1 MWSPEETARHARD
14 ARRLGIAAAGLLAWW
29 AAGRLAVGPSFGP
42 GGAVFAVF
50 VVLFSSFGAGRVV
63 ARFPP
68 MPALLGQL
76 VAGFLLRNIPTVGD
90 AVGAAVDARF
100 SAAARTAALGIVL
113 ARAGL
118 SLDVKAVYR
127 LRWAI
132 KRLAF
137 GPATAEALVVT
148 LLAKPALGLP
158 WSHCAALGYLFAGI
172 SPAVVVPSMLA
183 LQDHGRGV
191 RAGVPA
197 LAITAASVD
206 VVYAIAGFGVVSSW
220 LPGMGAGGAA
230 AAAWQAPTQI
240 VGGALGGLV
249 VGKLLGTV
257 LPPEENAPDT
267 NTTTSMPKTSA
278 PPTNVPPTRGVTPS
292 LAVTTTTETGGESA
306 RAPPADVYSSSAR
319 AVALMALVQLALFAG
334 ARWELSGGAAL
345 LSLVMSTAAAQ
356 AWGPKPAKAT
366 GLHLNAIWAK
376 VGEPLLFGLIGA
388 AVDASRLKADVAG
401 FGILTLAAGLAAR
414 CVSAFFAAKGGSLS
428 VRDRLFIAVAWTP
441 KATVQAA
448 LAGLPFDAAVEAF
461 GRGSKEADRGETLLA
476 LGVLSI
482 LITAPL
488 GAAAMAVCGE
498 RLLEKDADEC
508 SPRGT
513 HSPRRSL
520 EGGDPE
526 TGAEDVE
533 VLEDNARLGRG
544 GHF

>member
-14 ARRLGIAAAGLLAWW
+14 ARRLGIAVAGLLAWW

-191 RAGVPA
+191 KAGVPA

-206 VVYAIAGFGVVSSW
+206 VVYAIAGFGVASSW

-240 VGGALGGLV
+240 VGGALGGVV

-257 LPPEENAPDT
+257 LPPEVEDTTGPSPSANAT
-267 NTTTSMPKTSA
+267 NA
-278 PPTNVPPTRGVTPS
+278 PPTRGDGGAG
-292 LAVTTTTETGGESA
+292 LAVKTTAPTPESSKPRVLET
-306 RAPPADVYSSSAR
+306 ADGYSSAAR

-334 ARWELSGGAAL
+334 ARWEFSGGAAL

-356 AWGPKPAKAT
+356 TWGPKPAKET
-366 GLHLNAIWAK
+366 GLLLNAIWAK

-388 AVDASRLKADVAG
+388 AVDASRLKADVAL

-414 CVSAFFAAKGGSLS
+414 CVCAFFAAKGGSLS

-461 GRGSKEADRGETLLA
+461 GRGSKEADRAETLLA

-488 GAAAMAVCGE
+488 GAAAMAVSGE

-513 HSPRRSL
+513 HSPRRSVD
-520 EGGDPE
+520 GGDPE

-533 VLEDNARLGRG
+533 VLEDDARLGRG

>member
-14 ARRLGIAAAGLLAWW
+14 ARRLGIAVAGLLAWW

-191 RAGVPA
+191 KAGVPA

-206 VVYAIAGFGVVSSW
+206 VVYAIAGFGVASSW

-240 VGGALGGLV
+240 VGGALGGVV

-257 LPPEENAPDT
+257 LPPEDEATGPSPSANAT
-267 NTTTSMPKTSA
+267 NA
-278 PPTNVPPTRGVTPS
+278 PPTRRDGGA
-292 LAVTTTTETGGESA
+292 LAVKTTEPTTESSKP
-306 RAPPADVYSSSAR
+306 RVLETADGYSSAAR

-334 ARWELSGGAAL
+334 ARWEFSGGAAL

-356 AWGPKPAKAT
+356 TWGPKPAKET
-366 GLHLNAIWAK
+366 GLLLNAIWAK

-388 AVDASRLKADVAG
+388 AVDASRLKADVAL

-414 CVSAFFAAKGGSLS
+414 CVCAFFAAKGGSLS

-461 GRGSKEADRGETLLA
+461 GRGSKEADRAETLLA

-488 GAAAMAVCGE
+488 GAAAMAVSGE

-513 HSPRRSL
+513 HSPRRSVD
-520 EGGDPE
+520 GGDPE

-533 VLEDNARLGRG
+533 VLEDDARLGRG

>member
-1 MWSPEETARHARD
+1 MWSPEEAARHARD
-14 ARRLGIAAAGLLAWW
+14 ARRLAIAVAGLLAWW

-191 RAGVPA
+191 KAGVPA

-206 VVYAIAGFGVVSSW
+206 VVYAIAGFGVASSW

-240 VGGALGGLV
+240 VGGALGGVV

-257 LPPEENAPDT
+257 LPPEDEATGPSPSANAT
-267 NTTTSMPKTSA
+267 NA
-278 PPTNVPPTRGVTPS
+278 PPTRRDGGA
-292 LAVTTTTETGGESA
+292 LAVKTTEPTTESSKP
-306 RAPPADVYSSSAR
+306 RVLETADGYSSAAR

-334 ARWELSGGAAL
+334 ARWEFSGGAAL

-356 AWGPKPAKAT
+356 TWGPKPAKET
-366 GLHLNAIWAK
+366 GLLLNAIWAK

-388 AVDASRLKADVAG
+388 AVDASRLKADVAL

-414 CVSAFFAAKGGSLS
+414 CVCAFFAAKGGSLS

-461 GRGSKEADRGETLLA
+461 GRGSKEADRAETLLA

-488 GAAAMAVCGE
+488 GAAAMAVSGE

-513 HSPRRSL
+513 HSPRRSVD
-520 EGGDPE
+520 GGDPE

-533 VLEDNARLGRG
+533 VLEDDARLGRG

>member
-1 MWSPEETARHARD
+1 M
-14 ARRLGIAAAGLLAWW
+14 
-29 AAGRLAVGPSFGP
+29 
-42 GGAVFAVF
+42 VFAVF

-118 SLDVKAVYR
+118 SLDVQAVYR

-158 WSHCAALGYLFAGI
+158 WSHCATLGYLFAGI

-191 RAGVPA
+191 KAGVPA

-206 VVYAIAGFGVVSSW
+206 VVYAIAGFGVASSW
-220 LPGMGAGGAA
+220 LPGMGAGGAT

-240 VGGALGGLV
+240 IGGALGGV
-249 VGKLLGTV
+249 AVGKILGAV
-257 LPPEENAPDT
+257 LPPERE
-267 NTTTSMPKTSA
+267 TSETSA
-278 PPTNVPPTRGVTPS
+278 RAMPNTTNVPPTRGTVA
-292 LAVTTTTETGGESA
+292 LAVKTTTETGGESA
-306 RAPPADVYSSSAR
+306 GAPADGYSSSAR

-334 ARWELSGGAAL
+334 ARWEFSGGAAL

-366 GLHLNAIWAK
+366 GLLLNAIWAK

-401 FGILTLAAGLAAR
+401 FGILTLSAGLAAR
-414 CVSAFFAAKGGSLS
+414 CVSAFFAAKGGSLT

-448 LAGLPFDAAVEAF
+448 LAGLPFDAAVEVF
-461 GRGSKEADRGETLLA
+461 GRGSKEADRAETLLA

-488 GAAAMAVCGE
+488 GAAAMAVSGE
-498 RLLEKDADEC
+498 RLLEKDADEF
-508 SPRGT
+508 SPKGT
-513 HSPRRSL
+513 HSPRRSM

-526 TGAEDVE
+526 AGAEEVE
-533 VLEDNARLGRG
+533 VLEDDARLGSG

>member
-14 ARRLGIAAAGLLAWW
+14 ARRLGIAVAGLLAWW

-191 RAGVPA
+191 KAGVPA

-206 VVYAIAGFGVVSSW
+206 VVYAIAGFGVASSW

-240 VGGALGGLV
+240 VGGALGGVV

-257 LPPEENAPDT
+257 LPPEDEATGPSPSANAT
-267 NTTTSMPKTSA
+267 NA
-278 PPTNVPPTRGVTPS
+278 PPTRRDGGA
-292 LAVTTTTETGGESA
+292 LAVKTTEPTPESSKP
-306 RAPPADVYSSSAR
+306 RILETADGYSSAAR

-334 ARWELSGGAAL
+334 ARWEFSGGAAL

-356 AWGPKPAKAT
+356 TWGPKPAKET
-366 GLHLNAIWAK
+366 GLLLNAIWAK

-388 AVDASRLKADVAG
+388 AVDASRLKADVAL

-414 CVSAFFAAKGGSLS
+414 CVCAFFAAKGGSLS

-461 GRGSKEADRGETLLA
+461 GRGSKEADRAETLLA

-488 GAAAMAVCGE
+488 GAAAMAVSGE

-513 HSPRRSL
+513 HSPRRSVD
-520 EGGDPE
+520 GGDPE

-533 VLEDNARLGRG
+533 VLEDDARLGRG

>member
-1 MWSPEETARHARD
+1 MWSPEETVRHVRD
-14 ARRLGIAAAGLLAWW
+14 ARRLFIAIVGLLIWW
-29 AAGRLAVGPSFGP
+29 GAGRLAVGPALGP

-76 VAGFLLRNIPTVGD
+76 IAGFLLRNIPGVGD

-100 SAAARTAALGIVL
+100 SAAARTAALGVVL

-148 LLAKPALGLP
+148 LLARPTLDLP
-158 WSHCAALGYLFAGI
+158 WAHCAALGFLFAGI

-191 RAGVPA
+191 KAGVPA

-206 VVYAIAGFGVVSSW
+206 VVYAIAGFGVAASF

-240 VGGALGGLV
+240 FGGAVAGVVTGKVLGV
-249 VGKLLGTV
+249 V
-257 LPPEENAPDT
+257 LPPDETESTTKKISIDT
-267 NTTTSMPKTSA
+267 GANSTKDSTVDRYSA
-278 PPTNVPPTRGVTPS
+278 AARGF
-292 LAVTTTTETGGESA
+292 
-306 RAPPADVYSSSAR
+306 
-319 AVALMALVQLALFAG
+319 ALMAVVSIALFAG
-334 ARWELSGGAAL
+334 ARWEFSGGAAL
-345 LSLVMSTAAAQ
+345 ASLVMSTAAAQ
-356 AWGPKPAKAT
+356 TWGPKPAKAT
-366 GLHLNAIWAK
+366 GLLLNVVWAK
-376 VGEPLLFGLIGA
+376 LGEPLLFGLIGA
-388 AVDASRLKADVAG
+388 AVDASRLKGDVAG
-401 FGILTLAAGLAAR
+401 FGILTLFCGLVAR
-414 CVSAFFAAKGGSLS
+414 CFTAFFAAGGGALS
-428 VRDRLFIAVAWTP
+428 VKERVFIAVAWTP

-448 LAGLPFDAAVEAF
+448 LAGLPYDAAVEAY
-461 GRGSKEADRGETLLA
+461 GTNSIEADRAEIILA

-488 GAAAMAVCGE
+488 GAAAMAVSGE
-498 RLLEKDADEC
+498 RLLDKDEVPGSPRGM

-513 HSPRRSL
+513 PRHSIDLRSV
-520 EGGDPE
+520 DPE
-526 TGAEDVE
+526 TGAEQVE
-533 VLEDNARLGRG
+533 VLEDEVRLGRG
-544 GHF
+544 GSF

>member
-14 ARRLGIAAAGLLAWW
+14 ARRLVIAVAGLLAWW

-191 RAGVPA
+191 KAGVPA

-206 VVYAIAGFGVVSSW
+206 VVYAIAGFGVASSW

-240 VGGALGGLV
+240 VGGALGGVV

-257 LPPEENAPDT
+257 LPPEDEATGPSPSANATNAPQ
-267 NTTTSMPKTSA
+267 
-278 PPTNVPPTRGVTPS
+278 PS
-292 LAVTTTTETGGESA
+292 RRDGGALAVKTTEPTTESSKP
-306 RAPPADVYSSSAR
+306 RVLETADGYSSAAR

-334 ARWELSGGAAL
+334 ARWEFSGGAAL

-356 AWGPKPAKAT
+356 TWGPKPAKET
-366 GLHLNAIWAK
+366 GLLLNAIWAK

-388 AVDASRLKADVAG
+388 AVDASRLKADVAL

-414 CVSAFFAAKGGSLS
+414 CVCAFFAAKGGSLS
-428 VRDRLFIAVAWTP
+428 MRDRLFIAVAWTP

-448 LAGLPFDAAVEAF
+448 LAGLPFDAAVDAF
-461 GRGSKEADRGETLLA
+461 GRGSKEADRAETLLA

-488 GAAAMAVCGE
+488 GAAAMAVSGE

-513 HSPRRSL
+513 HSPRRSVD
-520 EGGDPE
+520 GGDPE

-533 VLEDNARLGRG
+533 VLEDDARLGRG

>member
-14 ARRLGIAAAGLLAWW
+14 ARRLGIAVAGLLAWW

-191 RAGVPA
+191 KAGVPA

-206 VVYAIAGFGVVSSW
+206 VVYAIAGFGVASSW

-240 VGGALGGLV
+240 VGGALGGVV

-257 LPPEENAPDT
+257 LPPEDEATGPSPSANAT
-267 NTTTSMPKTSA
+267 NA
-278 PPTNVPPTRGVTPS
+278 PPTRRDGGA
-292 LAVTTTTETGGESA
+292 LAVKTTEPTPESSKP
-306 RAPPADVYSSSAR
+306 RVLETADGYSSAAR

-334 ARWELSGGAAL
+334 ARWEFSGGAAL

-356 AWGPKPAKAT
+356 TWGPKPAKET
-366 GLHLNAIWAK
+366 GLLLNAIWAK

-388 AVDASRLKADVAG
+388 AVDASRLKADVAL

-414 CVSAFFAAKGGSLS
+414 CVCAFFAAKGGSLS

-461 GRGSKEADRGETLLA
+461 GRGSKEADRAETLLA

-488 GAAAMAVCGE
+488 GAAAMAVSGE

-513 HSPRRSL
+513 HSPRRSVD
-520 EGGDPE
+520 GGDPE

-533 VLEDNARLGRG
+533 VLEDDARLGRG

>member
-14 ARRLGIAAAGLLAWW
+14 ARRLVIAVAGLLAWW

-191 RAGVPA
+191 KAGVPA

-206 VVYAIAGFGVVSSW
+206 VVYAIAGFGVASSW

-240 VGGALGGLV
+240 VGGALGGVV

-257 LPPEENAPDT
+257 MPPEDEDTTGPSPSANATNAPQ
-267 NTTTSMPKTSA
+267 
-278 PPTNVPPTRGVTPS
+278 PS
-292 LAVTTTTETGGESA
+292 RRDGGAGLAVKTTEPTPESSKP
-306 RAPPADVYSSSAR
+306 RVLETADGYSSAAR

-334 ARWELSGGAAL
+334 ARWEFSGGAAL

-356 AWGPKPAKAT
+356 TWGPKPAKET
-366 GLHLNAIWAK
+366 GLLLNAIWAK

-388 AVDASRLKADVAG
+388 AVDASRLKADVAL

-414 CVSAFFAAKGGSLS
+414 CVCAFFAAKGGSLS

-461 GRGSKEADRGETLLA
+461 GRGSKEADRAETLLA

-488 GAAAMAVCGE
+488 GAAAMAVSGE

-513 HSPRRSL
+513 HSPRRSVD
-520 EGGDPE
+520 GGDPE

-533 VLEDNARLGRG
+533 VLEDDARLGRG

>member
-14 ARRLGIAAAGLLAWW
+14 ARRLGIAVAGLLAWW

-76 VAGFLLRNIPTVGD
+76 VTGFLLRNIPTVGD

-191 RAGVPA
+191 KAGVPA

-206 VVYAIAGFGVVSSW
+206 VVYAIAGFGVASSW

-240 VGGALGGLV
+240 VGGALGGVV

-257 LPPEENAPDT
+257 MPPEDEDTTGPSPSANATNAPQ
-267 NTTTSMPKTSA
+267 
-278 PPTNVPPTRGVTPS
+278 PS
-292 LAVTTTTETGGESA
+292 RRDGGAGLAVKTTEPTPESSKP
-306 RAPPADVYSSSAR
+306 RVLETADGYSSAAR

-334 ARWELSGGAAL
+334 ARWEFSGGAAL

-356 AWGPKPAKAT
+356 TWGPKPAKET
-366 GLHLNAIWAK
+366 GLLLNAIWAK

-388 AVDASRLKADVAG
+388 AVDASRLKADVAL

-414 CVSAFFAAKGGSLS
+414 CVCAFFAAKGGSLS

-461 GRGSKEADRGETLLA
+461 GRGSKEADRAETLLA

-488 GAAAMAVCGE
+488 GAAAMAVSGE

-513 HSPRRSL
+513 HSPRRSVD
-520 EGGDPE
+520 GGDPE

-533 VLEDNARLGRG
+533 VLEDDARLGRG

>member
-1 MWSPEETARHARD
+1 MWSPEEAARHARD
-14 ARRLGIAAAGLLAWW
+14 ARRLVIALTGLLAWW

-158 WSHCAALGYLFAGI
+158 WSHCATLGYLFAGI

-191 RAGVPA
+191 KAGVPA

-206 VVYAIAGFGVVSSW
+206 VVYAIAGFGVASSW
-220 LPGMGAGGAA
+220 LPGMGAGGAT

-240 VGGALGGLV
+240 IGGALGGV
-249 VGKLLGTV
+249 AVGKILGAV
-257 LPPEENAPDT
+257 LPPERE
-267 NTTTSMPKTSA
+267 TSETSA
-278 PPTNVPPTRGVTPS
+278 RAMPNATNVPPTRGTVA
-292 LAVTTTTETGGESA
+292 LAVKTTTETGGESA
-306 RAPPADVYSSSAR
+306 GAPADGYSSSAR

-334 ARWELSGGAAL
+334 ARWEFSGGAAL

-366 GLHLNAIWAK
+366 GLLLNAIWAK

-488 GAAAMAVCGE
+488 GAAAVAVSGE
-498 RLLEKDADEC
+498 RLLEKDADDF
-508 SPRGT
+508 SPKGT
-513 HSPRRSL
+513 HSPRRSM

-526 TGAEDVE
+526 TGVEDVE
-533 VLEDNARLGRG
+533 VLEDDARLGSG

>member
-14 ARRLGIAAAGLLAWW
+14 ARRLGIAVAGLLAWW

-191 RAGVPA
+191 KAGVPA

-206 VVYAIAGFGVVSSW
+206 VVYAIAGFGVASSW

-240 VGGALGGLV
+240 VGGALGGVV

-257 LPPEENAPDT
+257 LPPEDEDTTGPSPPANAT
-267 NTTTSMPKTSA
+267 NA
-278 PPTNVPPTRGVTPS
+278 PPTRRDGGA
-292 LAVTTTTETGGESA
+292 LAVKTTEPTTESSKP
-306 RAPPADVYSSSAR
+306 RVLETADGYSSAAR

-334 ARWELSGGAAL
+334 ARWEFSGGAAL

-356 AWGPKPAKAT
+356 TWGPKPAKET
-366 GLHLNAIWAK
+366 GLLLNAIWAK

-388 AVDASRLKADVAG
+388 AVDASRLKADVAL

-414 CVSAFFAAKGGSLS
+414 CVCAFFAAKGGSLS

-461 GRGSKEADRGETLLA
+461 GRGSKEADRAETLLA

-488 GAAAMAVCGE
+488 GAAAMAVSGE

-513 HSPRRSL
+513 HSPRRSVD
-520 EGGDPE
+520 GGDPE

-533 VLEDNARLGRG
+533 VLEDDARLGRG

>member
-1 MWSPEETARHARD
+1 MWFPEETARHARD
-14 ARRLGIAAAGLLAWW
+14 ARRLGIAVAGLLAWW

-50 VVLFSSFGAGRVV
+50 VVLFSSFGAGRVI

-191 RAGVPA
+191 KAGVPA

-206 VVYAIAGFGVVSSW
+206 VVYAIAGFGVASSW

-240 VGGALGGLV
+240 VGGALGGVV

-257 LPPEENAPDT
+257 LPPEDEDTTGPSPSANAT
-267 NTTTSMPKTSA
+267 NA
-278 PPTNVPPTRGVTPS
+278 PPTRRDGGA
-292 LAVTTTTETGGESA
+292 LAVKTTEPTPESSKP
-306 RAPPADVYSSSAR
+306 RILETADGYSSAAR

-334 ARWELSGGAAL
+334 ARWEFSGGAAL

-356 AWGPKPAKAT
+356 TWGPKPAKET
-366 GLHLNAIWAK
+366 GLLLNAIWAK

-388 AVDASRLKADVAG
+388 AVDASRLKADVAL

-414 CVSAFFAAKGGSLS
+414 CVCAFFAAKGGSLS
-428 VRDRLFIAVAWTP
+428 MRDRLFIAVAWTP

-448 LAGLPFDAAVEAF
+448 LAGLPFDAAVDAF
-461 GRGSKEADRGETLLA
+461 GRGSKEADRAETLLA

-488 GAAAMAVCGE
+488 GAAAMAVSGE

-513 HSPRRSL
+513 HSPRRSVD
-520 EGGDPE
+520 GGDPE

-533 VLEDNARLGRG
+533 VLEDDARLGLG

>member
-14 ARRLGIAAAGLLAWW
+14 ARRLGIAVAGLLAWW

-191 RAGVPA
+191 KAGVPA

-206 VVYAIAGFGVVSSW
+206 VVYAIAGFGVASSW

-240 VGGALGGLV
+240 VGGALGGVV

-257 LPPEENAPDT
+257 LPPEDEDTTGPSPSANAT
-267 NTTTSMPKTSA
+267 NA
-278 PPTNVPPTRGVTPS
+278 PPTRGDGGAG
-292 LAVTTTTETGGESA
+292 LAVKTTAPTPESSKPRVLET
-306 RAPPADVYSSSAR
+306 ADGYSSAAR

-334 ARWELSGGAAL
+334 ARWEFSGGAAL

-356 AWGPKPAKAT
+356 TWGPKPAKET
-366 GLHLNAIWAK
+366 GLLLNAIWAK

-388 AVDASRLKADVAG
+388 AVDASRLKADVAL

-414 CVSAFFAAKGGSLS
+414 CVCAFFAAKGGSLS

-461 GRGSKEADRGETLLA
+461 GRGSKEADRAETLLA

-488 GAAAMAVCGE
+488 GAAAMAVSGE

-513 HSPRRSL
+513 HSPRRSVD
-520 EGGDPE
+520 GGDPE

-533 VLEDNARLGRG
+533 VLEDDARLGRG

>member
-14 ARRLGIAAAGLLAWW
+14 ARRLGIAVAGLLAWW

-191 RAGVPA
+191 KAGVPA

-206 VVYAIAGFGVVSSW
+206 VVYAIAGFGVASSW

-240 VGGALGGLV
+240 VGGALGGVV

-257 LPPEENAPDT
+257 LPPEDEDTTGPSPSANAT
-267 NTTTSMPKTSA
+267 NA
-278 PPTNVPPTRGVTPS
+278 PPTRGDGGAG
-292 LAVTTTTETGGESA
+292 LAVKTTEPTPESSKP
-306 RAPPADVYSSSAR
+306 RVLETADGYSSAAR

-334 ARWELSGGAAL
+334 ARWEFSGGAAL

-356 AWGPKPAKAT
+356 TWGPKPAKET
-366 GLHLNAIWAK
+366 GLLLNAIWAK

-388 AVDASRLKADVAG
+388 AVDASRLKADVAL

-414 CVSAFFAAKGGSLS
+414 CVCAFFAAKGGSLS

-461 GRGSKEADRGETLLA
+461 GRGSKEADRAETLLA

-488 GAAAMAVCGE
+488 GAAAMAVSGE

-513 HSPRRSL
+513 HSPRRSVD
-520 EGGDPE
+520 GGDPE

-533 VLEDNARLGRG
+533 VLEDDARLGRG

>member
-14 ARRLGIAAAGLLAWW
+14 ARRLVIAVAGLLAWW

-148 LLAKPALGLP
+148 LLAKPTLGLP

-191 RAGVPA
+191 KAGVPA

-206 VVYAIAGFGVVSSW
+206 VVYAIAGFGVASSW

-240 VGGALGGLV
+240 VGGALGGVV

-257 LPPEENAPDT
+257 LPPEEEDTTVPSPSANATNAP
-267 NTTTSMPKTSA
+267 
-278 PPTNVPPTRGVTPS
+278 
-292 LAVTTTTETGGESA
+292 LAVKTTEPDESA
-306 RAPPADVYSSSAR
+306 KPRIPTADGYSSVAR

-334 ARWELSGGAAL
+334 ARWEFSGGAAL

-356 AWGPKPAKAT
+356 TWGPKPAKET
-366 GLHLNAIWAK
+366 GLLLNAIWAK

-414 CVSAFFAAKGGSLS
+414 CVSAFFAAKGGSLT

-461 GRGSKEADRGETLLA
+461 GRGSKEADRAETLLA

-488 GAAAMAVCGE
+488 GAAAMAVSGE

-513 HSPRRSL
+513 HSPRRSVD
-520 EGGDPE
+520 GGDPE

-533 VLEDNARLGRG
+533 VLEDDARLGRG

>member
-14 ARRLGIAAAGLLAWW
+14 ARRLGIAVAGLLAWW

-191 RAGVPA
+191 KAGVPA

-206 VVYAIAGFGVVSSW
+206 VVYAIAGFGVASSW

-240 VGGALGGLV
+240 VGGALGGVV

-257 LPPEENAPDT
+257 LPPEDEATGPSPSANAT
-267 NTTTSMPKTSA
+267 NA
-278 PPTNVPPTRGVTPS
+278 PPTRRDGGA
-292 LAVTTTTETGGESA
+292 LAVKTTEPTTESSKP
-306 RAPPADVYSSSAR
+306 RVLETADGYSSAAR

-334 ARWELSGGAAL
+334 ARWEFSGGAAL

-356 AWGPKPAKAT
+356 TWGPKPAKET
-366 GLHLNAIWAK
+366 GLLLNAIWAK

-388 AVDASRLKADVAG
+388 AVDASRLKADVAL

-414 CVSAFFAAKGGSLS
+414 CVCAFFAAKGGSLS
-428 VRDRLFIAVAWTP
+428 MRDRLFIAVAWTP

-461 GRGSKEADRGETLLA
+461 GRGSKEADRAETLLA

-488 GAAAMAVCGE
+488 GAAAMAVSGE

-513 HSPRRSL
+513 HSPRRSVD
-520 EGGDPE
+520 GGDPE

-533 VLEDNARLGRG
+533 VLEDDARLGRG

>member
-14 ARRLGIAAAGLLAWW
+14 ARRLGIAVAGLLAWW

-191 RAGVPA
+191 KAGVPA

-206 VVYAIAGFGVVSSW
+206 VVYAIAGFGVASSW

-240 VGGALGGLV
+240 VGGALGGVV

-257 LPPEENAPDT
+257 LPPEDEATGPSPSATAT
-267 NTTTSMPKTSA
+267 NA
-278 PPTNVPPTRGVTPS
+278 PPTRRDGGA
-292 LAVTTTTETGGESA
+292 LAVKTTEPTTESSKP
-306 RAPPADVYSSSAR
+306 RVLETADGYSSAAR

-334 ARWELSGGAAL
+334 ARWEFSGGAAL

-356 AWGPKPAKAT
+356 TWGPKPAKET
-366 GLHLNAIWAK
+366 GLLLNAIWAK

-388 AVDASRLKADVAG
+388 AVDASRLKADVAL

-414 CVSAFFAAKGGSLS
+414 CVCAFFAAKGGSLS

-461 GRGSKEADRGETLLA
+461 GRGSKEADRAETLLA

-488 GAAAMAVCGE
+488 GAAAMAVSGE

-513 HSPRRSL
+513 HSPRRSVD
-520 EGGDPE
+520 GGDPE

-533 VLEDNARLGRG
+533 VLEDDARLGRG

>member
-14 ARRLGIAAAGLLAWW
+14 ARRLGIAVAGLLAWW

-191 RAGVPA
+191 KAGVPA

-206 VVYAIAGFGVVSSW
+206 VVYAIAGFGVASSW

-240 VGGALGGLV
+240 VGGALGGVV

-257 LPPEENAPDT
+257 LPPEDEATGPSPSANATNAPQ
-267 NTTTSMPKTSA
+267 
-278 PPTNVPPTRGVTPS
+278 PS
-292 LAVTTTTETGGESA
+292 RRDGGALAVKTTEPTTESSKP
-306 RAPPADVYSSSAR
+306 RVLETADGYSSAAR

-334 ARWELSGGAAL
+334 ARWEFSGGAAL

-356 AWGPKPAKAT
+356 TWGPKPAKET
-366 GLHLNAIWAK
+366 GLLLNAIWAK

-388 AVDASRLKADVAG
+388 AVDASRLKADVAL

-414 CVSAFFAAKGGSLS
+414 CVCAFFAAKGGSLS
-428 VRDRLFIAVAWTP
+428 MRDRLFIAVAWTP

-448 LAGLPFDAAVEAF
+448 LAGLPFDAAVDAF
-461 GRGSKEADRGETLLA
+461 GRGSKEADRAETLLA

-488 GAAAMAVCGE
+488 GAAAMAVSGE

-513 HSPRRSL
+513 HSPRRSVD
-520 EGGDPE
+520 GGDPE

-533 VLEDNARLGRG
+533 VLEDDARLGRG